1 MTADHDRTAVAV
13 VTGAASGIGRA
24 IAELLAERGSHVVA
38 VDRDEAGL
46 ATVAS
51 AAITPLSVDVTRPE
65 QCARIAETVRATG
78 PLKGLVNCAGVE
90 LHGTV
95 VDMAEEDWDLVMA
108 VNLKAIYLVSK
119 HCLPLIEEAGGG
131 AVVNMSSIQAMATQ
145 TNVAAY
151 AAAKGGVIA
160 LTRAMALDHATQRIR
175 VTCVCPGTIE
185 TPLVRANAEYFSP
198 GNPRASLESWGSMH
212 ALGRIGQPSEVAR
225 VVAFLLSDDASF
237 MTGSSHLIDGGLLAS
252 F

>member
-1 MTADHDRTAVAV
+1 MSAKQDRPAVAV

-24 IAELLAERGSHVVA
+24 IAQLLEERGWHVVA

-46 ATVAS
+46 ATVATDT
-51 AAITPLSVDVTRPE
+51 ITPVTVDITSAE
-65 QCARIAETVRATG
+65 QCVQIATTAQALG
-78 PLKGLVNCAGVE
+78 SLKALVNCAGVE

-95 VDMAEEDWDLVMA
+95 IDMTEDDWDLVMA
-108 VNLKAIYLVSK
+108 VNLKAAYLVGRQ
-119 HCLPLIEEAGGG
+119 CLPLMEQAGGG
-131 AVVNMSSIQAMATQ
+131 AVVNMSSVQALATQ

-160 LTRAMALDHATQRIR
+160 LTRAMALDHAPQGIR

-198 GNPRASLESWGSMH
+198 GNPQASLDEWGAKH
-212 ALGRIGQPSEVAR
+212 ALGRIGQPREVAA
-225 VVAFLLSDDASF
+225 VVAFLVSDDASF
-237 MTGSSHLIDGGLLAS
+237 VTGSAHLIDGGLLAS

>member
-1 MTADHDRTAVAV
+1 MTADHDRPGVAV
-13 VTGAASGIGRA
+13 VTGAASGIGCA

-51 AAITPLSVDVTRPE
+51 ATITPLAVDVTRLE
-65 QCARIAETVRATG
+65 QCARIAETVRAIG

-119 HCLPLIEEAGGG
+119 HCLPLIEETGGG

-160 LTRAMALDHATQRIR
+160 LTRAMALDHATQGIR

-237 MTGSSHLIDGGLLAS
+237 ITGSSHLIDGGLLAS